1 MAFDRSNLALADSGQ
16 NSGLPRRWSYTTT
29 DTDTVVSTEDY
40 FLDAA
45 DLLTVGDVITVN
57 ADTDG
62 TPVYGRVLVL
72 QNDGTNVDVADI
84 EAFTSTD
91 TE

>member
-1 MAFDRSNLALADSGQ
+1 MAFDRTNLALADAGQ

-62 TPVYGRVLVL
+62 TPLYGRVLVI
-72 QNDGTNVDVADI
+72 QNDGTNVDVADV
-84 EAFTSTD
+84 EAFTTTD